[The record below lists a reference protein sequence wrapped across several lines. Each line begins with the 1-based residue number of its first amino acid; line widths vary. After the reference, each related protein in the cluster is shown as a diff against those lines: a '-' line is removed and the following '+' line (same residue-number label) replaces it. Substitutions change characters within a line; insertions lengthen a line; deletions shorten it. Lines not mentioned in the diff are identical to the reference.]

1 MFNLSRDVLWSTY
14 SSLWSHVLQWLHKC
28 IQEQRRWKHINLY
41 WVQKRPQLNRPLSSE
56 FSSFKTDSDKAQR
69 SYYSNNM
76 AELKKSLNLLT
87 EKIESLQSN
96 LHNGA
101 LAIHEHCSKLRRDVQ
116 LNTEW
121 KVEKIKDFNENLIK
135 ETNDYERICVSK
147 YEGNIFKD
155 PHSIGNFL
163 KELRIFAE
171 EKRKYLARYRIND
184 EKIENSL
191 IEAKEHLEK
200 LNEETSRLEEIKF
213 NRAKKRFRV
222 NEQDFDADILGFSAD
237 HEVIILIFE
246 FKNWFF
252 EKKILLL
259 LKIRYLNLKIIF

>member
-1 MFNLSRDVLWSTY
+1 M
-14 SSLWSHVLQWLHKC
+14 
-28 IQEQRRWKHINLY
+28 
-41 WVQKRPQLNRPLSSE
+41 
-56 FSSFKTDSDKAQR
+56 
-69 SYYSNNM
+69 
-76 AELKKSLNLLT
+76 
-87 EKIESLQSN
+87 
-96 LHNGA
+96 
-101 LAIHEHCSKLRRDVQ
+101 
-116 LNTEW
+116 
-121 KVEKIKDFNENLIK
+121 
-135 ETNDYERICVSK
+135 SK

-246 FKNWFF
+246 FKN
-252 EKKILLL
+252 
-259 LKIRYLNLKIIF
+259 